1 MTKLALFDMDGT
13 LANDSE
19 RRKAYIAGQYS
30 DYWNHE
36 KMLADELYPEAEAAF
51 RKAEAEGCD
60 IVILT
65 ARLESY
71 NHDLTAKWLES
82 KGLTVMDMI
91 FRPDLLNYMRPAEF
105 KSRIIGSIIRSGKYE
120 SILLYENDPEVV
132 ERITQDHGAQYVFHA
147 TWELNLEG
155 V

>member
-13 LANDSE
+13 LANDSA
-19 RRKAYIAGQYS
+19 RRASYLAGQYS

-36 KMLADELYPEAEAAF
+36 KMMADELFSEAEDAF

-60 IVILT
+60 IMILT

-71 NHDLTAKWLES
+71 NYHLTAAWLES
-82 KGLTVMDMI
+82 KGLKVKKMI
-91 FRPDLLNYMRPAEF
+91 FRPDLLDYLRPPEF
-105 KSRIIGSIIRSGKYE
+105 KSQVIGALIRTGEYE
-120 SILLYENDPEVV
+120 SILLYENDAEVV
-132 ERITQDHGAQYVFHA
+132 ARITQDHGAQYVFHA
-147 TWELNLEG
+147 TWELDIEG